1 MEKTFEDFTNT
12 ANISSGSSIISSGK
26 TTSNP
31 LLSRKFI
38 LSFLLIT
45 LSFVLVLTGKLTS
58 KEWTDFVMIISG
70 IYATS
75 NVASK
80 FAK

>member
-1 MEKTFEDFTNT
+1 MEENT
-12 ANISSGSSIISSGK
+12 
-26 TTSNP
+26 P
-31 LLSRKFI
+31 LLSRKFL
-38 LSFLLIT
+38 LSLLLIV
-45 LSFVLVLTGKLTS
+45 LSFVLVLVGKIEA
-58 KEWTDFVMIISG
+58 KEWTDFVMVVAG

>member
-1 MEKTFEDFTNT
+1 MEK
-12 ANISSGSSIISSGK
+12 S
-26 TTSNP
+26 P

-38 LSFLLIT
+38 FSLLLTT

-58 KEWTDFVMIISG
+58 KEWTDFVMVVAG
-70 IYATS
+70 IYVSS

>member
-1 MEKTFEDFTNT
+1 MGKTFEDFTT
-12 ANISSGSSIISSGK
+12 AANISSGSSIINSGK

-31 LLSRKFI
+31 LLSRKF
-38 LSFLLIT
+38 LFSLLLTT

-58 KEWTDFVMIISG
+58 KEWTDFVMVVAG
-70 IYATS
+70 IYVSS

-80 FAK
+80 IVK

>member
-1 MEKTFEDFTNT
+1 MSRTFEDFTT
-12 ANISSGSSIISSGK
+12 TNISIDSSISNNK
-26 TTSNP
+26 TKTNP
-31 LLSRKFI
+31 FLSRKF
-38 LSFLLIT
+38 LFSLLLTI
-45 LSFVLVLTGKLTS
+45 LSFVLVLTGKLTP
-58 KEWTDFVMIISG
+58 KEWADFVMMVAG

>member
-1 MEKTFEDFTNT
+1 MSKTFESDINTNT
-12 ANISSGSSIISSGK
+12 TYSPITSSNK
-26 TTSNP
+26 TNLNP
-31 LLSRKFI
+31 LLSRKF
-38 LSFLLIT
+38 LFSLLLTI

-80 FAK
+80 FAQK

>member
-1 MEKTFEDFTNT
+1 MEKTFKDFTN
-12 ANISSGSSIISSGK
+12 APNISSGSSIINSGK

-31 LLSRKFI
+31 LLSRKF
-38 LSFLLIT
+38 LFSLLLTT

>member
-1 MEKTFEDFTNT
+1 MEK
-12 ANISSGSSIISSGK
+12 S
-26 TTSNP
+26 P
-31 LLSRKFI
+31 LLSRKFL
-38 LSFLLIT
+38 LSLLLT
-45 LSFVLVLTGKLTS
+45 VLSFVLVLTGKLTS
-58 KEWTDFVMIISG
+58 KEWTDFVMVISG

>member
-1 MEKTFEDFTNT
+1 MSETFTGDINNLTYSPIMSNNKTNL
-12 ANISSGSSIISSGK
+12 
-26 TTSNP
+26 NP
-31 LLSRKFI
+31 LLSRKF
-38 LSFLLIT
+38 LFSLLLT
-45 LSFVLVLTGKLTS
+45 VLSFVLVLTGKLTS
-58 KEWTDFVMIISG
+58 KEWTDFVMVVAG

>member
-1 MEKTFEDFTNT
+1 MEK
-12 ANISSGSSIISSGK
+12 S
-26 TTSNP
+26 P
-31 LLSRKFI
+31 LLSRKF
-38 LSFLLIT
+38 LFSLLLTT

-58 KEWTDFVMIISG
+58 KEWTDFVMVVAG

-80 FAK
+80 FVKE

>member
-1 MEKTFEDFTNT
+1 MEK
-12 ANISSGSSIISSGK
+12 S
-26 TTSNP
+26 P
-31 LLSRKFI
+31 LLSRKF
-38 LSFLLIT
+38 LFSLLLT
-45 LSFVLVLTGKLTS
+45 VLSFVLVLTGKLTP